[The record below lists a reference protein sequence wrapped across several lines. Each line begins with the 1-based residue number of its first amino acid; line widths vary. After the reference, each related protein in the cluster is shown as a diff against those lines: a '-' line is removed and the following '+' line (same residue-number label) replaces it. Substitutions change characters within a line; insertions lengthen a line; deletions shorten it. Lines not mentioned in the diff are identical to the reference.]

1 MDKKVFRIL
10 KCLVDTREPLKRNQA
25 IPPFSIMG
33 QSHASRVKA
42 GKKGARTRK
51 RNMAKHHRKKRR

>member
-1 MDKKVFRIL
+1 MFCNSSIKGDIIL
-10 KCLVDTREPLKRNQA
+10 FCTEKL
-25 IPPFSIMG
+25 PFYSMAK

-51 RNMAKHHRKKRR
+51 RNATHKKSKRRRRR

>member
-1 MDKKVFRIL
+1 VFIIL
-10 KCLVDTREPLKRNQA
+10 HGFVDTRKPIKRNQA
-25 IPPFSIMG
+25 ILPFSIMAK

-51 RNMAKHHRKKRR
+51 RNKSKRKRR

>member
-1 MDKKVFRIL
+1 MFIIL
-10 KCLVDTREPLKRNQA
+10 HGLVDTRKPIKRNQA
-25 IPPFSIMG
+25 ILPFCIMG

-51 RNMAKHHRKKRR
+51 RNMAKRKRKRR